1 MVLPKL
7 SVKLTELPISP
18 SADAGDTALPPG
30 AAQAQRDSR
39 QSAVTRDMDRF
50 IIIWDFLSF
59 QKPGSGAPDRMT
71 GPILPQDL
79 PGCHKNLFFP
89 RPERTFLPHAPG
101 MRVRLPQCCAPAAA
115 WSRGGRCLSLFD
127 QDTNLTGRELI
138 PAPGAGPS
146 AGPSSPWP
154 LRPGAGRGRGRSRSP
169 PPAGSSRISWR

>member
-59 QKPGSGAPDRMT
+59 Q
-71 GPILPQDL
+71 
-79 PGCHKNLFFP
+79 
-89 RPERTFLPHAPG
+89 
-101 MRVRLPQCCAPAAA
+101 
-115 WSRGGRCLSLFD
+115 
-127 QDTNLTGRELI
+127 
-138 PAPGAGPS
+138 
-146 AGPSSPWP
+146 
-154 LRPGAGRGRGRSRSP
+154 
-169 PPAGSSRISWR
+169 